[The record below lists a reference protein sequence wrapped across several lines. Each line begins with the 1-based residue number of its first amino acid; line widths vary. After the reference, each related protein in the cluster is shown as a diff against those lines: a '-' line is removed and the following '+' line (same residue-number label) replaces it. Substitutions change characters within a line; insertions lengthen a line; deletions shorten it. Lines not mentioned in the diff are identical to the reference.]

1 MSLTEVKLKIPF
13 GNKLLDAVCLVP
25 NKSLTYGI
33 ILTHGASGD
42 MNLPHLMSLASHLA
56 SHGFF
61 CLRFTCK
68 GLNIVHRIKAYKSVL
83 NYLKTSAEYKL
94 AGVFLGGRSMGARA
108 AASVMCHVE
117 PEEADGFVRGLIC
130 ISYPLHRPKQ
140 QQKLRDEDLFRIK
153 DPVLFVS
160 GSADEMCEKNLLEK
174 VAQKMQAP
182 NKIHWIEKANHSMA
196 VKGRSTNDVFREI
209 NTQIL
214 FWIQKITEMDKK

>member
-1 MSLTEVKLKIPF
+1 MDLLEQTYIVNYLNRQGSNFWSLYSLEFQVKLKIPF

-83 NYLKTSAEYKL
+83 VRT
-94 AGVFLGGRSMGARA
+94 FLY
-108 AASVMCHVE
+108 
-117 PEEADGFVRGLIC
+117 I
-130 ISYPLHRPKQ
+130 Y
-140 QQKLRDEDLFRIK
+140 
-153 DPVLFVS
+153 
-160 GSADEMCEKNLLEK
+160 
-174 VAQKMQAP
+174 
-182 NKIHWIEKANHSMA
+182 
-196 VKGRSTNDVFREI
+196 
-209 NTQIL
+209 
-214 FWIQKITEMDKK
+214 FWQFCF